1 MGKYDAVFFDF
12 DGVLA
17 DTEPIHFACW
27 RDILARVGLDLTWE
41 RYERECIGMSDRSM
55 LEALAPMRDPP
66 ATLDELWPLYPEKK
80 RLFRQRSRRSKL
92 VDARIPEAIRHSS
105 LSFAVVTSSGRSEVE
120 PLLDI
125 SAVLPLLKAVVYGDD
140 VKRLKPDPE
149 PYLLAARR
157 TGAKRPVVFEDS
169 AAGIASGRAA
179 GFDVIEV
186 KKPADVPGLLAEVLS

>member
-17 DTEPIHFACW
+17 DTEPIHFECW
-27 RDILARVGLDLTWE
+27 REILAKIGIDLTWE
-41 RYERECIGMSDRSM
+41 RYERDCIGISDRSM

-80 RLFRQRSRRSKL
+80 ELFRHRSRVSKL
-92 VDARIPEAIRHSS
+92 VDARIPEAMRHSS

-125 SAVLPLLKAVVYGDD
+125 AAVLPLLKAVVYGDD

-149 PYLLAARR
+149 PYLLAAQR
-157 TGAKRPVVFEDS
+157 TGAKQPVVFEDS
-169 AAGIASGRAA
+169 SAGLASARAA
-179 GFDVIEV
+179 GFDVVEV
-186 KKPADVPGLLAEVLS
+186 KNPADVPALLASVLS